1 MLESEFINAT
11 FKMKRRIFKII
22 KRIFLTVL
30 LIITILII
38 ITFFYMKH
46 PKFGASPS
54 GERLAIIQQSANYKN
69 GKFVNINP
77 TTELVDGATPFSL
90 TMEYLFNKAKRRK
103 PTDSIPS
110 IKTDLLNLSIDR
122 DVLVWFGHSSYF
134 IQIDDMRILV
144 DPVFS
149 GNASPIPRTVK
160 SFNGTDIYTVDDL
173 PEIDY
178 LFISHDHYDHID
190 YETILKLKTKTK
202 KVICG
207 LGVGAHFEYWGYKAE
222 NIIEKDWNEKIELD
236 NGFTVFTTPARHF
249 SGRGFTKCNT
259 LWMSYVLQTPS
270 MKIYIG
276 GDSGYDTH
284 FAEIGNKFGPID
296 LAILEN
302 GQYNEKWRYI
312 HMLPPDVLQAAKDL
326 KAKKLFP
333 VHSSKFVLANHSW
346 DEPLIKI
353 TELNNNLKE
362 PIPLATPIIGE
373 LLYLKNDKQVFAKW
387 WENIN

>member
-30 LIITILII
+30 SIITILII

-54 GERLAIIQQSANYKN
+54 GERLAIIQQSPNYKN

-110 IKTDLLNLSIDR
+110 IKTDLLNLSIDK

-134 IQIDDMRILV
+134 IQIDGMRILV

-160 SFNGTDIYTVDDL
+160 SFNGTDIFTVDDL

-222 NIIEKDWNEKIELD
+222 NIIEKDWNKKIELE